1 MHLHK
6 VKLLRIVAEKRLTA
20 DIVRILEHAGV
31 RGYTILAAIGAGAQ
45 GQRLG
50 ESDDTSNVVVEA
62 VAAEGKAE
70 VALHQVHQQ
79 LFAKSA
85 VIAYMVDAQVL
96 RREKFQ

>member
-1 MHLHK
+1 MHLHR
-6 VKLLRIVAEKRLTA
+6 VKLLRIVAEKRLA
-20 DIVRILEHAGV
+20 PEIVQLLEHAGI
-31 RGYTILAAIGAGAQ
+31 RGYTILEAIGAGAQ
-45 GQRLG
+45 GKRLG
-50 ESDDTSNVVVEA
+50 ESDDTANVVIEA

-85 VIAYMVDAQVL
+85 LIAYLVDAQVL